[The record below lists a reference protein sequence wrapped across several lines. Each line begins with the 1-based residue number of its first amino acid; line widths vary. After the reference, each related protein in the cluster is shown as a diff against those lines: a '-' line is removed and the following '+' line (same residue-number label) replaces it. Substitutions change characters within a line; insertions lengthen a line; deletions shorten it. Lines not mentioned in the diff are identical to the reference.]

1 MERFTARKA
10 SSGGATKQAAAPAA
24 QQPANETFSEMANA
38 TAARSGVVGKLLV
51 VSLIVVSIAITAFV
65 GYAIVRGVGGGD
77 LIKEDQYQAVF
88 LADGQI
94 YFGKLDSIG
103 EEYAV
108 LQDIY
113 YLQVQQEV
121 QPDTT
126 AQPQTQISLAKLGNE
141 LHGPEDEMFIN
152 VDQILFWENLK
163 DDGQVVTAINNFVS
177 GNQPADATQ
186 QQQQQQPAE
195 APADD
200 SSDAGADAADDTSG
214 DGN

>member
-10 SSGGATKQAAAPAA
+10 QSGGASKPAA
-24 QQPANETFSEMANA
+24 KAAQPAQETFSEMANA
-38 TAARSGVVGKLLV
+38 TAARSGIVGKLLV

-65 GYAIVRGVGGGD
+65 GYAIVNGVGSSN
-77 LIKEDQYQAVF
+77 LVEEDQYQAVF

-94 YFGKLDSIG
+94 YFGKLTDIG
-103 EEYAV
+103 EDYAT
-108 LQDIY
+108 LEDIY

-141 LHGPEDEMFIN
+141 LHGPEDQMFIN

-163 DDGQVVTAINNFVS
+163 DDGQVVTAITNFVN
-177 GNQPADATQ
+177 GDQPAPEAQQPAD
-186 QQQQQQPAE
+186 
-195 APADD
+195 
-200 SSDAGADAADDTSG
+200 DAGADDANAEEDTSG
-214 DGN
+214 ADG